1 MTSLLGR
8 TTPSSSLRTTANYL
22 GEYTARAG
30 YAFSTTNDLVQ
41 NLKKPMDRKGR
52 PEWKWKVWAIER
64 SAQMLREVVPKRWL
78 DRASFVPVP
87 PSKAKD
93 HPEYDDRLIQILEKL
108 GTGRELDIRELVL
121 MTESIDAAHLT
132 ATRAAFA
139 N

>member
-1 MTSLLGR
+1 
-8 TTPSSSLRTTANYL
+8 
-22 GEYTARAG
+22 
-30 YAFSTTNDLVQ
+30 
-41 NLKKPMDRKGR
+41 MDRKGR